1 MYRQIRKRAFTLIEL
16 LIVVAII
23 GILAAIAVPN
33 FMNARV
39 RAKVSKAYSD
49 IKAIAMANEMYAL
62 DNSGAYPN
70 ESEDHPY
77 ERGWAEAGVF
87 WLTTPVAY
95 MSSIPTDPF
104 ERLEDK
110 TEHATPQ
117 VYETGT
123 GKRGMKNV
131 AYNIFTVGPNGV
143 VDGITSSNPFTGPQ
157 KAGVNNTYSSSNGL
171 KSGGDI
177 YWYGGDC
184 SVAKGLIL
192 DGKLYNG
199 TCPPSFAN

>member
-1 MYRQIRKRAFTLIEL
+1 MDMSYNKRGFTLIEL

-33 FMNARV
+33 FMNARLK
-39 RAKVSKAYSD
+39 AKVSKAYSD
-49 IKAIAMANEMYAL
+49 IKAISMANEMYRM
-62 DNSGAYPN
+62 DNGSYPN

-104 ERLEDK
+104 ARADDK
-110 TEHATPQ
+110 VDHPTPL

-123 GKRGMKNV
+123 GRRGGKNV
-131 AYNIFTVGPNGV
+131 AYCIFTVGPDGSEN
-143 VDGITSSNPFTGPQ
+143 GITSASPFMGPQ
-157 KAGVNNTYSSSNGL
+157 HQPTTYASSNGL
-171 KSGGDI
+171 VSTGDI

-184 SVAKGLIL
+184 SIAQNLVV
-192 DGKLYNG
+192 DGRLYKG
-199 TCPPSFAN
+199 TCPPNFVN

>member
-1 MYRQIRKRAFTLIEL
+1 MEMSYNKRGFTLIEL

-39 RAKVSKAYSD
+39 KAKVARAYSD
-49 IKAIAMANEMYAL
+49 IRAIAMANEMYRM
-62 DNSGAYPN
+62 DNGSYPN

-77 ERGWAEAGVF
+77 ERGWAEAGIF

-95 MSSIPTDPF
+95 MSSIPPDPF
-104 ERLEDK
+104 ARVDDK
-110 TEHATPQ
+110 YEHKTPL

-123 GKRGMKNV
+123 GRRGGKNV
-131 AYNIFTVGPNGV
+131 AYCIFTVGPDGSENG
-143 VDGITSSNPFTGPQ
+143 IESANPFFGVQ
-157 KAGVNNTYSSSNGL
+157 KGGGLNNTYASSNGL
-171 KSGGDI
+171 VSTGDI

-184 SVAKGLIL
+184 SVAQNLVL
-192 DGKLYNG
+192 DGKVYNG
-199 TCPPSFAN
+199 TCPPNFAN